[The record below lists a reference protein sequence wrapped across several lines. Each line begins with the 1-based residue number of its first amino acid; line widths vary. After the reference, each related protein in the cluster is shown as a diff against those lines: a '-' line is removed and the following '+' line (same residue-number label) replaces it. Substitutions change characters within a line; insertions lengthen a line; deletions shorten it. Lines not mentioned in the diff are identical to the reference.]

1 MSECSP
7 NHSLPILYSFRRCP
21 YAMRA
26 RLALAYALPDQALEL
41 REVVLKDKPEEML
54 AISPKGTV
62 PVLQLSDQVLE
73 ESLDIMMWALSQKT
87 DQVWL
92 PNDPET
98 RQQILDLIEEN
109 DGSFKWALDRYKYAD
124 RYEESEEHYRS
135 LGEVFLQKLNQ
146 RLVNN
151 PYLMGESMTLLDA
164 AIFPFVRQFAH
175 VDKNWFEQCP
185 YDELRVWLNRHL
197 ESELFLSIMP
207 KYKQWHRDNELVL
220 FPSR

>member
-54 AISPKGTV
+54 TISPKGTV

-92 PNDPET
+92 PDDPEI
-98 RQQILDLIEEN
+98 RQQIFDLIEEN
-109 DGSFKWALDRYKYAD
+109 DGSFKWALDRYKYSD

-135 LGEVFLQKLNQ
+135 LGEVFLEKLNQ
-146 RLVNN
+146 RLANN
-151 PYLMGESMTLLDA
+151 AYLMGESMTLLDA

-185 YDELRVWLNRHL
+185 YDELRAWLNRHL

-207 KYKQWHRDNELVL
+207 KYKQWHCDNELVL